1 MWWGTNIWPL
11 LEEIM
16 SWWFAGQVD
25 ISKWETVTMEEE
37 SVTQMVVEINI
48 IKGKT
53 LCYYNRTL
61 MVAIRMVFHL
71 SISSC
76 PIKMVQLDLYNAT
89 TVLNGYI
96 FQIIYLKFLL
106 IVSMEE
112 ATCVVEVHPLA
123 EIWHWTVT
131 YMRWSCSK
139 HWLNDYNFMEAQV
152 ILHWWQL
159 SSFYLCQ

>member
-1 MWWGTNIWPL
+1 MGHFWEGTNIRL
-11 LEEIM
+11 LMEEVM
-16 SWWFAGQVD
+16 SCWFSSQAD
-25 ISKWETVTMEEE
+25 ISQMKTVATYEEGE
-37 SVTQMVVEINI
+37 TQMVVEINI

-106 IVSMEE
+106 IVSMAE

-139 HWLNDYNFMEAQV
+139 H
-152 ILHWWQL
+152 
-159 SSFYLCQ
+159 